1 MPAFTLN
8 PLRSPFMQANRL
20 IPIAVLALAVAC
32 SDDATSP
39 TSLTSAAGPLALQV
53 DPSESP
59 FTGTLNEANTP
70 SGGHLQTGTIF
81 CTVDEEDLSVTCS
94 SYELAGVGH
103 TDVDVHLD
111 AVYSAT
117 VLCNN
122 PAGGK
127 NRNNEIEPHTTTF
140 AASQDF
146 NVPSTK
152 NGRLTIPETSVSPG
166 GTDEDLCPNGNWET
180 VLTDLTL
187 ESFTYSL
194 TFPGETGPA
203 LLISEP

>member
-1 MPAFTLN
+1 
-8 PLRSPFMQANRL
+8 MQANRL

-39 TSLTSAAGPLALQV
+39 TSLNSVGGPMSAVVAAGTYTDPLADAQKGV
-53 DPSESP
+53 Q
-59 FTGTLNEANTP
+59 TANTP
-70 SGGHLQTGTIF
+70 GGGHLQTGSIQ
-81 CTVDEEDLSVTCS
+81 CVVNASLGVTCS
-94 SYELAGVGH
+94 GYELSGVGN
-103 TDVDVHLD
+103 TNVDVHMD

-127 NRNNEIEPHTTTF
+127 NRNNDIEPHQTTF
-140 AASQDF
+140 ASSQDF

-152 NGRLTIPETSVSPG
+152 NGRLRIPQTSVAPG

-180 VLTDLTL
+180 VLEDLQL
-187 ESFTYSL
+187 ESFTYSI
-194 TFPGETGPA
+194 TFAGFALPA
-203 LLISEP
+203 VFISQS

>member
-8 PLRSPFMQANRL
+8 PLRKPFMQANRL
-20 IPIAVLALAVAC
+20 IPIAVLAFAVAC

-53 DPSESP
+53 SP
-59 FTGTLNEANTP
+59 GTFPGTLNEANTP
-70 SGGHLQTGTIF
+70 GGGHLQTGTIF
-81 CTVDEEDLSVTCS
+81 CTVGGNLSVTCS
-94 SYELAGVGH
+94 SYELAGVGN
-103 TDVDVHLD
+103 TNVDVHLD

-140 AASQDF
+140 ASSQDF

-152 NGRLTIPETSVSPG
+152 NGRLTIPGTSVSPG

-194 TFPGETGPA
+194 TFPGEAGPA